1 MKTSDRLKAAYEA
14 ASKAASESE
23 QTRRDL
29 ARANNILRDTGNS
42 EQADALLLKHAGND
56 AVPSPKPS
64 PKPSHHY
71 EMADAEARSQIH
83 VTLPPNT
90 NTHESVTKAGDAIS
104 AGKPADYDP
113 RLAPAAPKEN
123 DKDLYLSGKPDYSQ
137 IDLPTGHYRTPTPAE
152 PWNPKYSSLHT
163 VLKAAYAQA
172 SEGKGKERHAGNGLA
187 FTEQPMQTVSKLLGT
202 SDGLAF
208 QAIKKVTEAKGM
220 ETFEQKERELLGAIN
235 YIAGIIIFEKNKEGV
250 A

>member
-14 ASKAASESE
+14 ASKAASEFE

-42 EQADALLLKHAGND
+42 EQADALLLKHSGND
-56 AVPSPKPS
+56 AVPSP
-64 PKPSHHY
+64 
-71 EMADAEARSQIH
+71 
-83 VTLPPNT
+83 
-90 NTHESVTKAGDAIS
+90 
-104 AGKPADYDP
+104 KPADYDP

-137 IDLPTGHYRTPTPAE
+137 IDLPTAHYQTPPAAGSRIDLPTAHYQTPTPAE

-187 FTEQPMQTVSKLLGT
+187 FEDQPMQTVSKLLGT

-208 QAIKKVTEAKGM
+208 QAIKKIKEAEGM

-235 YIAGIIIFEKNKEGV
+235 YIAGIIIFEKEK
-250 A
+250 AS